1 MALSHGD
8 EYFPLD
14 RVARLNW
21 LLLLAMT
28 AAGGLFISPY
38 FAKGLLIGGLIANIS
53 FILLKKDITRVLSGP
68 LNAAK
73 GRFLIKYYIRLT
85 VLALILFFLV
95 KSRSIHLVGLL
106 IGLSTVV
113 ISIGIMVAGAARK
126 VALTAKEAS

>member
-1 MALSHGD
+1 LSHGD

-14 RVARLNW
+14 KMGRMNW
-21 LLLLAMT
+21 LLLAAMT
-28 AAGGLFISPY
+28 AAGGLFVSPY
-38 FAKGLLIGGLIANIS
+38 FAKGLFMGGLIANIS

-95 KSRSIHLVGLL
+95 KYRAVHLVGLVV
-106 IGLSTVV
+106 GLSTVV
-113 ISIGIMVAGAARK
+113 ISIGITVAGAARK

>member
-1 MALSHGD
+1 MSRGD

-14 RVARLNW
+14 RMGRLNW
-21 LLLLAMT
+21 LLLAGMT

-38 FAKGLLIGGLIANIS
+38 FAKGLFLGGLIANTS
-53 FILLKKDITRVLSGP
+53 FILLKKDITGVLTGP
-68 LNAAK
+68 LKAAK
-73 GRFLIKYYIRLT
+73 IRFLIKYYIRFT

-95 KSRSIHLVGLL
+95 RYRSIHLVGLL
-106 IGLSTVV
+106 VGLSTVV

>member
-1 MALSHGD
+1 LSHGD

-14 RVARLNW
+14 KMGRMNW
-21 LLLLAMT
+21 LLLVGMT
-28 AAGGLFISPY
+28 AAGGLFVSPY
-38 FAKGLLIGGLIANIS
+38 FAKALCIGGLIANIS
-53 FILLKKDITRVLSGP
+53 FILLKKDITRVLTGP

-85 VLALILFFLV
+85 VLALMLFFLV
-95 KSRSIHLVGLL
+95 RHRSIHLVGLL
-106 IGLSTVV
+106 VGLSTVV

>member
-1 MALSHGD
+1 MTYND
-8 EYFPLD
+8 DYFPLH
-14 RVARLNW
+14 RMGRLNW
-21 LLLLAMT
+21 LLLAGMT
-28 AAGGLFISPY
+28 AAAGLFISPY

-68 LNAAK
+68 LDAAK

-95 KSRSIHLVGLL
+95 RYRSIHLVGLL
-106 IGLSTVV
+106 VGLSTVV
-113 ISIGIMVAGAARK
+113 ISIGIMVAGAAKR

>member
-1 MALSHGD
+1 MSHGD

-14 RVARLNW
+14 RMGRMNW
-21 LLLLAMT
+21 LLLAVLT
-28 AAGGLFISPY
+28 AASGYLISPY
-38 FAKGLLIGGLIANIS
+38 FAKGLFIGGLIANIS
-53 FILLKKDITRVLSGP
+53 FILLKKDITRILSGP

-85 VLALILFFLV
+85 VLAILLFFLV
-95 KSRSIHLVGLL
+95 KYRSVHLVGLL
-106 IGLSTVV
+106 VGLSTVV

>member
-1 MALSHGD
+1 MSHDD

-14 RVARLNW
+14 KMGRINW
-21 LLLLAMT
+21 LLLVGMT
-28 AAGGLFISPY
+28 AAGGLIVSPY
-38 FAKGLLIGGLIANIS
+38 FAKGLFIGGLIANIS
-53 FILLKKDITRVLSGP
+53 FILLKKDITRVLTGP

-95 KSRSIHLVGLL
+95 RYRSIHLLGLL
-106 IGLSTVV
+106 AGLSTVV
-113 ISIGIMVAGAARK
+113 ISIGITVAGAARK

>member
-1 MALSHGD
+1 LSHSA

-14 RVARLNW
+14 KLVRLNW
-21 LLLLAMT
+21 LLLVVMT
-28 AAGGLFISPY
+28 AAGGLCASPF
-38 FAKGLLIGGLIANIS
+38 FAKSLFIGGLISNIS

-95 KSRSIHLVGLL
+95 RYRSVHLVGLL
-106 IGLSTVV
+106 LGLSTVV

>member
-1 MALSHGD
+1 MSYSD
-8 EYFPLD
+8 EYFPLN
-14 RVARLNW
+14 RMGRLNW
-21 LLLLAMT
+21 LLLLVMT
-28 AAGGLFISPY
+28 AAGNFLISPY

-53 FILLKKDITRVLSGP
+53 FILLKKDITRVLAGP

-85 VLALILFFLV
+85 VLTLILFFLV
-95 KSRSIHLVGLL
+95 KYKSIHLVGLMV
-106 IGLSTVV
+106 GLSTVV

>member
-1 MALSHGD
+1 MSDAD

-14 RVARLNW
+14 RMVRLNW
-21 LLLLAMT
+21 LLLLGMA
-28 AAGGLFISPY
+28 AAGGLFVSFS
-38 FAKGLLIGGLIANIS
+38 FAKGVFIGGLIANIS
-53 FILLKKDITRVLSGP
+53 FNLLKKDITRVLTGP

-95 KSRSIHLVGLL
+95 RYTSIHLVGLL
-106 IGLSTVV
+106 VGLSTVV
-113 ISIGIMVAGAARK
+113 LSIGIMVAGAAKK

>member
-1 MALSHGD
+1 MSHDD

-14 RVARLNW
+14 KMGRINW
-21 LLLLAMT
+21 LLLVGMT
-28 AAGGLFISPY
+28 AAGGLIVSPY
-38 FAKGLLIGGLIANIS
+38 FAKGLFIGGLIANIS

-85 VLALILFFLV
+85 VLGLILFFLV
-95 KSRSIHLVGLL
+95 RYRSIHLLGLL
-106 IGLSTVV
+106 AGLSTVV
-113 ISIGIMVAGAARK
+113 ISIGITVAGAARK

>member
-1 MALSHGD
+1 MSYSD
-8 EYFPLD
+8 EYFPLQ
-14 RVARLNW
+14 RLGRLNW
-21 LLLLAMT
+21 LLLLVMT
-28 AAGGLFISPY
+28 AASGLFISPY
-38 FAKGLLIGGLIANIS
+38 FAKGLFIGGLIANIS

-73 GRFLIKYYIRLT
+73 GRFLIKYYVRFT

-95 KSRSIHLVGLL
+95 RYRSIHLVGLL
-106 IGLSTVV
+106 VGLSTVV